1 MKVKYLIA
9 ADMSKDTLIR
19 LTRKVSQMLGTGKVK
34 IVDQEDAM
42 LNRDI
47 TVNFLRLPSLLLSPR
62 VSVQQADY
70 DMLLVSLQF
79 EPAFIR
85 EQMNIRWHCEN
96 GMIENMQKVIDEYRT
111 QRNLTVIRRR
121 LLVSCIGLNRFLGN

>member
-1 MKVKYLIA
+1 
-9 ADMSKDTLIR
+9 MSKDTLIR

-34 IVDQEDAM
+34 IVDQEEAM

-47 TVNFLRLPSLLLSPR
+47 TVIKTLLVNLMDFILHYF
-62 VSVQQADY
+62 QQADY
-70 DMLLVSLQF
+70 DMLLANLQF

-96 GMIENMQKVIDEYRT
+96 GMIENIQKVIDEYRQ
-111 QRNLTVIRRR
+111 QRNLTVREKER
-121 LLVSCIGLNRFLGN
+121 N